1 MLKQYK
7 NGWSKCSSWML
18 HFKHKHTMKC
28 TKNVYNFKD
37 GMIQTVPMHSLFL
50 FLTNQ
55 RKKKSIAISFFFFFS
70 FKKGRKMGF
79 GKKLSPLATKSFVA
93 QRLRMESVIA
103 FVDRYACALYANG
116 LVGSQHCS
124 MRYSNNN
131 DR

>member
-1 MLKQYK
+1 MAVVNAQVECYISSTNTQWNALKMCTISKMGLYK
-7 NGWSKCSSWML
+7 QFWCIIFFFFQLIKGE
-18 HFKHKHTMKC
+18 
-28 TKNVYNFKD
+28 
-37 GMIQTVPMHSLFL
+37 
-50 FLTNQ
+50 
-55 RKKKSIAISFFFFFS
+55 KKSIAISFFSF

-103 FVDRYACALYANG
+103 FVDRYACALYANE
-116 LVGSQHCS
+116 LADSQHCN